1 LRFRLNVYE
10 LRRRVFGFFF
20 FNAELTPEQK
30 AALVLSLKVSCFSL
44 PLFPYRFCSFYYFV
58 LNFARCDADFTMA
71 VCLNLLALVQNKL
84 EGLVAQHTD
93 VLENLAPKVR
103 KRVDVLREI
112 QVIRSES
119 MMLYSVSC
127 ESTATS

>member
-1 LRFRLNVYE
+1 
-10 LRRRVFGFFF
+10 
-20 FNAELTPEQK
+20 
-30 AALVLSLKVSCFSL
+30 
-44 PLFPYRFCSFYYFV
+44 
-58 LNFARCDADFTMA
+58 MA